1 MRGGRRSRT
10 VGDLLTGAV
19 DYLICEQGEAAMS
32 GALLGGMVTIHA
44 FPEEVRIGL
53 VYGPEGRPAWA
64 SDLRAWLAEWR
75 KTDDAR
81 RLRARYA
88 GDGFAACVA
97 DIVPPCRVVGG
108 ISVWDELFRR
118 VGAREAV
125 DWRLLAA
132 IAYHE
137 SHFRDGVRSGAGAVG
152 MMQIMPVTARH
163 LGIGASQLSD
173 PETNVTA
180 AARLLEEIEA
190 QLALADSMDAEE
202 KLRIVLAAYNSGV
215 GTVRNARRL
224 AEAEGSDADLW
235 ETVADYLALMGDR
248 TYRNDSIPYRRF
260 RAAARRSLSWRMSR
274 SAMRS
279 IAAMWLRP
287 RMCRPPDRM
296 IRPRRMRRIDR
307 ILIHLQSDKKRTE

>member
-1 MRGGRRSRT
+1 
-10 VGDLLTGAV
+10 
-19 DYLICEQGEAAMS
+19 
-32 GALLGGMVTIHA
+32 
-44 FPEEVRIGL
+44 
-53 VYGPEGRPAWA
+53 
-64 SDLRAWLAEWR
+64 
-75 KTDDAR
+75 
-81 RLRARYA
+81 
-88 GDGFAACVA
+88 
-97 DIVPPCRVVGG
+97 
-108 ISVWDELFRR
+108 
-118 VGAREAV
+118 
-125 DWRLLAA
+125 
-132 IAYHE
+132 
-137 SHFRDGVRSGAGAVG
+137 

-260 RAAARRSLSWRMSR
+260 RGSSETLAFVEDVAERYAIYCSNVAPAPDVLPSGPDDSPAAD
-274 SAMRS
+274 
-279 IAAMWLRP
+279 AA
-287 RMCRPPDRM
+287 D
-296 IRPRRMRRIDR
+296 
-307 ILIHLQSDKKRTE
+307 